1 VSGADTLTDP
11 YYFYS
16 PPLSASTLTASI
28 CLGKNDTQ
36 AGLISATSRLKA
48 HMHLFHRH
56 FFEHLSVFAFLFLIF
71 LHEIEDID
79 GIHV

>member
-1 VSGADTLTDP
+1 MILRQDYFLVDFDTSRL
-11 YYFYS
+11 YF
-16 PPLSASTLTASI
+16 L
-28 CLGKNDTQ
+28 
-36 AGLISATSRLKA
+36 SATSGLEA